1 MERKQYRARDKKNNR
16 IIYSENYKNYWQF
29 RKDVEGME
37 VDENYEMG
45 YRRKPTSL
53 YENDYVKSL
62 RDWFIGV
69 LRKSNDKWYIDVGE
83 LWMIDVEESFMF
95 RKSFGIDIT
104 VIGNTHQHNLWDF
117 RIHDKK
123 DD

>member
-1 MERKQYRARDKKNNR
+1 MERKQYRARDEKNSR
-16 IIYSENYKNYWQF
+16 MIYSENYKNYWQF

-62 RDWFIGV
+62 RD
-69 LRKSNDKWYIDVGE
+69 
-83 LWMIDVEESFMF
+83 
-95 RKSFGIDIT
+95 
-104 VIGNTHQHNLWDF
+104 
-117 RIHDKK
+117 
-123 DD
+123 